1 LPVLAYRLPPD
12 KRPNYVKLGVT
23 SPFFCCW
30 DVLISEW
37 SQKTSENV
45 DVLCETENKTHSS
58 KFFVLRERKK
68 LESLKAVVS
77 ILNTKNV
84 KNGSHNVPDFP
95 DLVDLFPSCKAHCLV
110 PVTIYMCGRGSPTDC
125 AMICLPSQTDADDIC
140 KDIRSP
146 GPTEELHCDERRSE
160 RKELRTDH
168 KKLLKR
174 LRRKRVKE
182 RQKLEGLAATK
193 RANSEDESHPRRVP
207 VVNKRRAKDPPPT
220 RDLTDK
226 HREKLRSLWLP
237 RTQTV
242 KDSCSRTVIG
252 FITKGDFCF
261 TESQGVGQGYVALS
275 ALVQLVALYRR
286 RLREG
291 NAVSALW
298 VLVRNPTSLQ
308 YRFGVITI

>member
-1 LPVLAYRLPPD
+1 MCVLSYRLPPD

-30 DVLISEW
+30 DALISEW

-45 DVLCETENKTHSS
+45 DVLCKTENKTHSS

-77 ILNTKNV
+77 ILNTQNI
-84 KNGSHNVPDFP
+84 KNGSQNVPHFP
-95 DLVDLFPSCKAHCLV
+95 DVIDLFQSCKDRCLV

-125 AMICLPSQTDADDIC
+125 AMICLPSQTDADNIS

-146 GPTEELHCDERRSE
+146 GPTEELHNDEHQME
-160 RKELRTDH
+160 RKELRTEH

-174 LRRKRVKE
+174 LRRKRVRE
-182 RQKLEGLAATK
+182 RQKLEGLAAAK

-207 VVNKRRAKDPPPT
+207 VVSKRKANEPPPT
-220 RDLTDK
+220 KDLTDK
-226 HREKLRSLWLP
+226 HREILHSLWLP

-242 KDSCSRTVIG
+242 KDSCSRTIIG

-261 TESQGVGQGYVALS
+261 TESQGAGQGYVVLS
-275 ALVQLVALYRR
+275 ALLQLVALYQR

-291 NAVSALW
+291 NDVSALW